1 MSEYTKGTWTLN
13 DRTGE
18 ILSGP
23 NKIAEV
29 YGATIH
35 NNEDN
40 ADECFSNAQLIINAP
55 ELFSLVNSLMFYA
68 YKYYNQT
75 GEQAFKFA
83 VGALIDRAETIIK
96 RIDQTWRPP
105 HED

>member
-18 ILSGP
+18 IISG
-23 NKIAEV
+23 NQKIGEV

-40 ADECFSNAQLIINAP
+40 ADECFSNARLIINAP
-55 ELFSLVNSLMFYA
+55 ELFSLVNSLLNYVRKYHNTDIETA
-68 YKYYNQT
+68 YKY
-75 GEQAFKFA
+75 ALKA
-83 VGALIDRAETIIK
+83 VIDRAERVIE
-96 RIDQTWRPP
+96 RIEKGESSY
-105 HED
+105 ED

>member
-18 ILSGP
+18 VLSG
-23 NKIAEV
+23 NHKIGEV

-35 NNEDN
+35 NHEDN
-40 ADECFSNAQLIINAP
+40 ADECFSNAQLITNAP
-55 ELFSLVNSLMFYA
+55 ELFSLVNNLLNYVRKYHSTDIEPA
-68 YKYYNQT
+68 YK
-75 GEQAFKFA
+75 FA
-83 VGALIDRAETIIK
+83 LKAVIDRAEAIIK
-96 RIDQTWRPP
+96 RIDETWRPL

>member
-1 MSEYTKGTWTLN
+1 MSKYTKGTWTLN

-23 NKIAEV
+23 HKIGEV

-40 ADECFSNAQLIINAP
+40 ADECFSNARLIINAP

-83 VGALIDRAETIIK
+83 VKSLIDRAEATIK
-96 RIDQTWRPP
+96 RIDISWRPP

>member
-1 MSEYTKGTWTLN
+1 MNSYTKGTWTLN

-23 NKIAEV
+23 NKIGEV

-55 ELFSLVNSLMFYA
+55 ELFSLVNSLLNYIRKYHSNDIEPA
-68 YKYYNQT
+68 YK
-75 GEQAFKFA
+75 FA
-83 VGALIDRAETIIK
+83 LESVIDRAESVISHIEEGEIK
-96 RIDQTWRPP
+96 P
-105 HED
+105 